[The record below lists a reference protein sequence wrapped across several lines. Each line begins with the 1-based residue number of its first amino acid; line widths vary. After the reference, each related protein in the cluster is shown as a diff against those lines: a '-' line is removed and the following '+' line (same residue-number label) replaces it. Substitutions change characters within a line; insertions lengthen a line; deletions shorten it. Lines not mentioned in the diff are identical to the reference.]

1 MAASAMAN
9 RIEIFGTVSAETLEE
24 LAVMAI
30 RLGLSL
36 SAGGQ
41 RCGSADELRR
51 AAAVAQRN
59 RVPLTLHCSQDG
71 TVYVGIEHLL
81 KASSVPYQVVAP
93 FRSECGEYMARL
105 YDGITEFL
113 RAEPMERGLRF
124 KLAPASAPC
133 ALQAA

>member
-24 LAVMAI
+24 LAAMAI

-41 RCGSADELRR
+41 KCGSADELRR

-59 RVPLTLHCSQDG
+59 LLPLVLHCTGEG
-71 TVYVGIEHLL
+71 TAYVGIEHLL
-81 KASSVPYQVVAP
+81 KASNIPYQVVAP

-105 YDGITEFL
+105 YDGIAEFL
-113 RAEPMERGLRF
+113 RVEPMERGLRF
-124 KLAPASAPC
+124 KLAPEAPNS